1 MRKFV
6 KAAGLGV
13 LLGLSMAAVAGDNS
27 SADTRAY
34 LNFNFGGDRA
44 LTRDWHTGLQ
54 LSSVIATD
62 ARIGEFVNAG
72 SMKLD
77 FSNRGNALMINGVPL
92 VSKSYQLQQAEGE
105 AAAAAEEG
113 GFFSGIGDFFSN
125 LFGGG
130 EEEAVAEGEE
140 AAAAEEAA
148 AEEVAG
154 EPGMF
159 DGYTTGDWALLGV
172 GVLGAGYL
180 IAEAASSD
188 DSKAGGGGGTPP
200 PAGPNCT
207 NPITLILDPDCPLPG
222 FTGKN
227 PGGVHASNG
236 TYQQWLDEGTGQMG
250 DLVAQ

>member
-13 LLGLSMAAVAGDNS
+13 LVGLSLAAVAGDNS

-44 LTRDWHTGLQ
+44 LSRDWHAGLQ
-54 LSSVIATD
+54 LSSAVEQ
-62 ARIGEFVNAG
+62 RPGEFVNAG
-72 SMKLD
+72 TMKMD
-77 FSNRGNALMINGVPL
+77 FSNRGNALMVNGVPM
-92 VSKSYQLQQAEGE
+92 VSKSYRLQQAEGEAE

-130 EEEAVAEGEE
+130 EEEVAEE
-140 AAAAEEAA
+140 AAATEEAA
-148 AEEVAG
+148 AEEVDG
-154 EPGMF
+154 EPSMF
-159 DGYTTGDWALLGV
+159 DGYSTGDWALLGV

-188 DSKAGGGGGTPP
+188 DSDAPSGGGTT
-200 PAGPNCT
+200 GGGT
-207 NPITLILDPDCPLPG
+207 TGGGLLGGLGGIPLLTVAPG
-222 FTGKN
+222 IGNKN
-227 PGGVHASNG
+227 VGNSEYN
-236 TYQQWLDEGTGQMG
+236 QWLDGGTGQMG

>member
-13 LLGLSMAAVAGDNS
+13 LVGLSTAAVAGDYN

-44 LTRDWHTGLQ
+44 LSRDWHTGLQ
-54 LSSVIATD
+54 LSSVVVSDVRA
-62 ARIGEFVNAG
+62 GEFINAG

-77 FSNRGNALMINGVPL
+77 FSNRGNALLVNGVPL
-92 VSKSYQLQQAEGE
+92 VSKSYRLQQAEGE

-130 EEEAVAEGEE
+130 EEEVAEE
-140 AAAAEEAA
+140 AAATEEAA
-148 AEEVAG
+148 AEEVDG

-159 DGYTTGDWALLGV
+159 DGYSTGDWALLGV

-188 DSKAGGGGGTPP
+188 DSKAGGGSGTPP

-207 NPITLILDPDCPLPG
+207 NPITLIVDPDCPLPL

-227 PGGVHASNG
+227 PSGVHASSG
-236 TYQQWLDEGTGQMG
+236 SYQEWLDEGTGQMG
-250 DLVAQ
+250 DLIAQ

>member
-13 LLGLSMAAVAGDNS
+13 LVGLSLAAVAGDNN

-44 LTRDWHTGLQ
+44 LSRDWHAGLQ
-54 LSSVIATD
+54 LSSAVEQ
-62 ARIGEFVNAG
+62 RPGEFVNAG
-72 SMKLD
+72 TMKMD
-77 FSNRGNALMINGVPL
+77 FSNRGNALMVNGVPM
-92 VSKSYQLQQAEGE
+92 VSKSYRLQQAEGE
-105 AAAAAEEG
+105 AEAAVAEEG

-130 EEEAVAEGEE
+130 EEEVAEE
-140 AAAAEEAA
+140 AAATEEAA
-148 AEEVAG
+148 AEEVDG

-159 DGYTTGDWALLGV
+159 DGYSTGDWALLGV

-188 DSKAGGGGGTPP
+188 DSDAPQGSTTGSPQGGTTG
-200 PAGPNCT
+200 A
-207 NPITLILDPDCPLPG
+207 PL
-222 FTGKN
+222 
-227 PGGVHASNG
+227 GGVLGILLVDKNKGYG
-236 TYQQWLDEGTGQMG
+236 TSVEYKNWLDGGTGQMG
-250 DLVAQ
+250 DLIAQ

>member
-1 MRKFV
+1 MRKMV

-13 LLGLSMAAVAGDNS
+13 LLGLSMAAVAGDNN

-34 LNFNFGGDRA
+34 LNFNFGGDRS
-44 LTRDWHTGLQ
+44 LKNDWHTGLQ
-54 LSSVIATD
+54 LSSVVASD
-62 ARIGEFVNAG
+62 ARPGEFINAG

-77 FSNRGNALMINGVPL
+77 FSNRGNALLVNGVPL
-92 VSKSYQLQQAEGE
+92 VSKAYRLQQAEGE
-105 AAAAAEEG
+105 VAAEAAAEEG

-130 EEEAVAEGEE
+130 EEEAVEGEGE
-140 AAAAEEAA
+140 AAAAEAT
-148 AEEVAG
+148 EEVA
-154 EPGMF
+154 EESMF

-188 DSKAGGGGGTPP
+188 EDGNTTGGGGEEEEEE
-200 PAGPNCT
+200 
-207 NPITLILDPDCPLPG
+207 CPVPLVLG
-222 FTGKN
+222 VCLALTEKN
-227 PGGVHASNG
+227 QTAYGQVNS
-236 TYQQWLDEGTGQMG
+236 YQQWLDEGTGQMG